1 MPHLKG
7 SAMRRVLFYFAIIC
21 VCSVMTAVAQNPP
34 TAGGREGTGAGRG
47 GPGRGVGRGAPINNM
62 GERAKA
68 GVQPTLT
75 IPLWPG
81 VAPGSE
87 NWTHEE
93 QETYTPAETTVQ
105 NVVKPALLVY
115 LPEKSK
121 ATGAGVI
128 IAPGGA
134 FRLLAIDVEGK
145 VVAQWL
151 VERGIAAFV
160 LKYRTTP
167 QLGGATAAGRG
178 AAPPAGG
185 RAGMAGGAPA
195 GGAGAR
201 GAGAGAPAGGAG
213 PQGGRGGAPG
223 GGMDEASELPIAD
236 GVQAIKVVREH
247 AAEWGIST
255 DRVGFVGFSAGAMV
269 TTGVALQADP
279 AARPNFAAPIYGG
292 PFGVMPQIPANLPPM
307 FLAWAQDD
315 NLAGGAEA
323 KFYDALKAAGYKPE
337 AHVFASGG
345 HGFGMRTMGTTT
357 DHWID
362 LFYYWMQ
369 AKGFAQRAQ

>member
-1 MPHLKG
+1 
-7 SAMRRVLFYFAIIC
+7 
-21 VCSVMTAVAQNPP
+21 
-34 TAGGREGTGAGRG
+34 
-47 GPGRGVGRGAPINNM
+47 M

-68 GVQPTLT
+68 GAQPSLT

-87 NWTHEE
+87 SWTHQEE
-93 QETYTPAETTVQ
+93 ETYTPAEMTIK

-121 ATGAGVI
+121 ATGTGVI

-134 FRLLAIDVEGK
+134 FQLLAIDVEGR

-151 VERGIAAFV
+151 VDHGIAAFV

-167 QLGGATAAGRG
+167 QLGGAAA
-178 AAPPAGG
+178 A
-185 RAGMAGGAPA
+185 
-195 GGAGAR
+195 
-201 GAGAGAPAGGAG
+201 
-213 PQGGRGGAPG
+213 GRGGAPG
-223 GGMDEASELPIAD
+223 GAPGGRGGQGGRGADPLAGMDETSKLPIVD
-236 GVQAIKVVREH
+236 GVQAIKVVRQH
-247 AAEWGIST
+247 AAEWGVSPGKI
-255 DRVGFVGFSAGAMV
+255 GFVGFSAGAMV
-269 TTGVALQADP
+269 ASGVALQADP
-279 AARPNFAAPIYGG
+279 ALRPNFAAPIYGG
-292 PFGVMPQIPANLPPM
+292 PFGVMPSIPANLPPM

-315 NLAGGAEA
+315 GLAGPAAA
-323 KFYDALKAAGYKPE
+323 KFYDALKAAGSKPE
-337 AHVFASGG
+337 VHIFGSGG

-369 AKGFAQRAQ
+369 AQGFVNRPE